1 MKDLLVDAVRQAE
14 PLFDKVRVLC
24 GDTGTTIE
32 AYTEDKMLFL
42 FADLHDVVPELT
54 GEFGLSNLKLLRG
67 LLDFATYKADNA
79 KFQSRRM
86 ARDGVDYVAEL
97 VFSDGA
103 GGGVHYKTVS
113 PRMLG
118 DRAHIAPVK
127 WGVSVTPSK
136 AKLTE
141 VIQLTGMLAQV
152 DQNFGVTYDNDSRTL
167 FLTIGG
173 KSAASHTASVA
184 LESDVDSDVLP
195 TKMMFKMPHFISVVK
210 NAGNHPCTIRFAK
223 EGVGGILVE
232 TDHGSYSYILRGIEG

>member
-1 MKDLLVDAVRQAE
+1 MKDLLVDVVRQAA

-24 GDTGTTIE
+24 GDTGTTVE
-32 AYTEDKMLFL
+32 AYTDDKMLFL
-42 FADLHDVVPELT
+42 FADLHDIVPELT
-54 GEFGLSNLKLLRG
+54 GEFGLSNLKLLSG
-67 LLDFATYKADNA
+67 LLDHASYKADSA

-86 ARDGVDYVAEL
+86 TRDGVDYVAEL
-97 VFSDGA
+97 VFSDAA
-103 GGGVHYKTVS
+103 GGGVHYKTVN

-118 DRAHIAPVK
+118 DRAHIAPVR

-141 VIQLTGMLAQV
+141 VMQLTGMLSQV
-152 DQNFGVTYDNDSRTL
+152 DQHFGVSYDNRTL

-173 KSAASHTASVA
+173 KSASSHNASIA
-184 LESDVDSDVLP
+184 LESDVESDTLP